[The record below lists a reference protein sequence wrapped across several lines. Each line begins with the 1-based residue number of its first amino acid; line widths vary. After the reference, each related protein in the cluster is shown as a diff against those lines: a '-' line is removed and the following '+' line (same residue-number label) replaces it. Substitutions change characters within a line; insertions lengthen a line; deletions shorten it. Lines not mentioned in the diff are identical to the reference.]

1 MVKNLTS
8 AVLMFM
14 SLAFLLGTT
23 TALTLALTREAHAED
38 YAPFNLTWTR
48 PTQRESG
55 ATIAPDEP
63 LVYQIYCDI
72 SVNGQTFPLQL
83 CGANIEGE
91 QFIYILD
98 AKYENMIP
106 GLVWFYGYACDKYKT
121 DQQGKKV
128 CSKQSNWVKKE
139 IVLLDPVE
147 PPPIDPPPEIPD
159 ACKPFVMNPPTH
171 VQPPS

>member
-1 MVKNLTS
+1 MVKDLIS

-23 TALTLALTREAHAED
+23 AALTLALTRDAHAED

-48 PTQRESG
+48 PTERESG
-55 ATIAPDEP
+55 DILAPDEP

-72 SVNGQTFPLQL
+72 SVQGQTFPLQL

-106 GLVWFYGYACDKYKT
+106 GLVWFYGYACDKYLK
-121 DQQGKKV
+121 DANGKAI
-128 CSKQSNWVKKE
+128 CSKQSNWVDKP
-139 IVLLDPVE
+139 IVLLN
-147 PPPIDPPPEIPD
+147 PPIDPPIDPPVTVIPP
-159 ACKPFVMNPPTH
+159 KPPIMKPPTH

>member
-1 MVKNLTS
+1 MKHTKRLL
-8 AVLMFM
+8 AVFGMLYLIAMPP
-14 SLAFLLGTT
+14 AY
-23 TALTLALTREAHAED
+23 AED
-38 YAPFNLTWTR
+38 YAPFDLTWTR
-48 PTQRESG
+48 PAERESG
-55 ATIAPDEP
+55 DAIGVDEP

-72 SVNGQTFPLQL
+72 SVQGQTFPLQL
-83 CGANIEGE
+83 CGVNIEGE

-121 DQQGKKV
+121 GSDGKKV

-139 IVLLDPVE
+139 IVLLDKPIDPPIE
-147 PPPIDPPPEIPD
+147 PPPIDP
-159 ACKPFVMNPPTH
+159 CKPFVMNPPTH